1 MDKDQIIKILETEY
15 KWNEKSESG
24 FSETQKMIIED
35 VTKIFNNRTNLL
47 IDKLREARIDENKR
61 WKDWYF
67 LAAKEDF
74 LKRIEELE
82 KK

>member
-1 MDKDQIIKILETEY
+1 MNLKEEF
-15 KWNEKSESG
+15 EKELTHIVEG
-24 FSETQKMIIED
+24 TNGTFTIAIREFEVNTDRVYAWIE
-35 VTKIFNNRTNLL
+35 
-47 IDKLREARIDENKR
+47 DKLREARIDENKR